1 MATARTDAERV
12 QPSCAVGL
20 RATAWCTMYVVN
32 CMLHAAVASCKL
44 HVARAVWTR
53 LDVPQ
58 VEHVRRVDQH
68 HDTPCVA
75 FVLSVSRNVTTTKKQ
90 QVALQQTRRDKQ
102 HCNKHVGINNKSPA
116 GMRRPC
122 ARPRGA
128 APRLSSTQRAVA
140 APCQAR
146 PRTAL
151 RGGERAA
158 GERIVRAKSMRH
170 IVARR
175 TAALCR
181 SAHVAR
187 ASAIRRL
194 TSLCLA
200 HGVAHAARVVGAV
213 READDVDARWDV
225 QRVVR
230 VEVAAEHALVTAAR
244 TRQHMARQGAAAR
257 AVVSVSVCR
266 FRVSGF

>member
-1 MATARTDAERV
+1 
-12 QPSCAVGL
+12 
-20 RATAWCTMYVVN
+20 
-32 CMLHAAVASCKL
+32 
-44 HVARAVWTR
+44 
-53 LDVPQ
+53 
-58 VEHVRRVDQH
+58 
-68 HDTPCVA
+68 
-75 FVLSVSRNVTTTKKQ
+75 
-90 QVALQQTRRDKQ
+90 
-102 HCNKHVGINNKSPA
+102 
-116 GMRRPC
+116 
-122 ARPRGA
+122 
-128 APRLSSTQRAVA
+128 
-140 APCQAR
+140 
-146 PRTAL
+146 
-151 RGGERAA
+151 
-158 GERIVRAKSMRH
+158 MRH

-200 HGVAHAARVVGAV
+200 HSVAHAARIVGAV

-244 TRQHMARQGAAAR
+244 TRQHVARQGAAAR

-266 FRVSGF
+266 FRALGLQGFRVLGLQGLGCLVESLESDDHAVGLRAVREPMRDCGLEEHVLHTAQPSPTAARARSPLTGGTCKDPTAHTPSPPAPLRTGRPIDLREYSS